1 MTHECSICNELR
13 TLGITAN
20 YKGYKQAAWA
30 IHLALDD
37 ERRLDDI
44 SKEIYQPIAQLFFCY
59 INSVERNLRTVS
71 RRAWTLQREHFQE
84 IAGCELPAPP
94 TASAFLRI
102 LVNHLRTNVLPTE
115 STEPTVQ

>member
-1 MTHECSICNELR
+1 MTHEFSICNELR

-84 IAGCELPAPP
+84 NRRVR
-94 TASAFLRI
+94 TA
-102 LVNHLRTNVLPTE
+102 RTTNRFRL
-115 STEPTVQ
+115 SSHSGEPSPHECPSDGIH

>member
-1 MTHECSICNELR
+1 MTHEFSICNELR

-71 RRAWTLQREHFQE
+71 RRAWTLQRYGRYAGENRVPSLPVNAVEQNQE
-84 IAGCELPAPP
+84 RNCLHTGQRP
-94 TASAFLRI
+94 
-102 LVNHLRTNVLPTE
+102 
-115 STEPTVQ
+115 Q

>member
-1 MTHECSICNELR
+1 MTHGFFICNELR

-71 RRAWTLQREHFQE
+71 RRAWTCSGNIFRKSRGQ
-84 IAGCELPAPP
+84 LPAPP

-102 LVNHLRTNVLPTE
+102 LVNHPHECPSNGIH
-115 STEPTVQ
+115 

>member
-1 MTHECSICNELR
+1 MTHEFSICNELR

-44 SKEIYQPIAQLFFCY
+44 SKEIYQPIAQLF
-59 INSVERNLRTVS
+59 SVTKLSRAQSANGFSPCLDPAAGTFSGNRRVRT
-71 RRAWTLQREHFQE
+71 A
-84 IAGCELPAPP
+84 
-94 TASAFLRI
+94 
-102 LVNHLRTNVLPTE
+102 RTTNRFRL
-115 STEPTVQ
+115 SSHSGEPSPHECPSNGIH

>member
-1 MTHECSICNELR
+1 MTHEFSICNELR

-59 INSVERNLRTVS
+59 INSVERNLRTVLAVPGPCS
-71 RRAWTLQREHFQE
+71 GNIFRKSQGANCPHHQP
-84 IAGCELPAPP
+84 LPPFF
-94 TASAFLRI
+94 AFW
-102 LVNHLRTNVLPTE
+102 
-115 STEPTVQ
+115 

>member
-1 MTHECSICNELR
+1 MTHEFSICNELR

-71 RRAWTLQREHFQE
+71 RRAWTL
-84 IAGCELPAPP
+84 
-94 TASAFLRI
+94 
-102 LVNHLRTNVLPTE
+102 
-115 STEPTVQ
+115 

>member
-1 MTHECSICNELR
+1 MTHEFSICNELR

-44 SKEIYQPIAQLFFCY
+44 SSANGFSPCLDPAAGTFSG
-59 INSVERNLRTVS
+59 NRRVRT
-71 RRAWTLQREHFQE
+71 A
-84 IAGCELPAPP
+84 
-94 TASAFLRI
+94 
-102 LVNHLRTNVLPTE
+102 RTTNRFRL
-115 STEPTVQ
+115 SSHSGEPSPHECPSNGIH

>member
-1 MTHECSICNELR
+1 MTHEFSICNELR

-59 INSVERNLRTVS
+59 INSVERNLRSLAVPGPCS
-71 RRAWTLQREHFQE
+71 GNIFRKSQGVNCPHHQP
-84 IAGCELPAPP
+84 LPPFF
-94 TASAFLRI
+94 AFW
-102 LVNHLRTNVLPTE
+102 
-115 STEPTVQ
+115 